1 MDGMVQISL
10 EQLLELAK
18 KAEQRDAMLRFAA
31 MAKYGIDKQELF
43 KLCGEEMPQKEEPK
57 WQK

>member
-1 MDGMVQISL
+1 MDGTVQIDL
-10 EQLLELAK
+10 KTLMELSR

-43 KLCGEEMPQKEEPK
+43 KLCGEWMPQKEEA
-57 WQK
+57 

>member
-1 MDGMVQISL
+1 MEGVVQIQL

-31 MAKYGIDKQELF
+31 MAKYGVDKQELF
-43 KLCGEEMPQKEEPK
+43 KLCGEEMPQSKEDD
-57 WQK
+57 

>member
-18 KAEQRDAMLRFAA
+18 RAEQRDAMLRFAA
-31 MAKYGIDKQELF
+31 MSKYSIDKQELF
-43 KLCGEEMPQKEEPK
+43 KLCGEAMPQKEEA
-57 WQK
+57 